1 MSNQGCQA
9 VVLYPRKDGS
19 KFDLDYYHATH
30 MPLVKDTWTQHGL
43 KSFSI
48 VQLAPDNQY
57 SIAAILDFESQEHLG
72 KAMGDPATKKVMDD
86 IVNFSNAELDIVVEI
101 YVDAAEPSRSISS
114 NQARRIAMKLCAG
127 FRSIGLKEGD
137 CVCMLSFNDI
147 YYSMAFV
154 GILSFGGIFAGVNP
168 SHTPYEL
175 EHAFRTAEVKALI
188 VEPELLSNALKAA
201 HEAGIPQ
208 TNIFA
213 FDHHAS
219 VDQPWDNSAVRAT
232 DVKSWRYLMGHGEA
246 DWVKWDNEAQSKST
260 TAARLFS
267 SGTTGLP
274 KAVEMT
280 HHNFIAQ
287 HTMVLEHKARDYEVI
302 RLLCTPMFHVSNV
315 PRAHT
320 SPLRSG
326 LLTYVMRRFDL
337 QSWLQNIE
345 RFGITEANMVPPMV
359 IQVINSPL
367 TKKYSLK
374 SIRNSWVGAAPL
386 AAEPQ
391 ARYKALLR
399 ADTPFNQVWGMS
411 ETSCI
416 ATMVH
421 YPEQD
426 LTGSVGRFLPNM
438 DAKLVDDEGRDITDY
453 DVRGELCARG
463 PLIVKGYYNNPRANA
478 ESWDQDEYFHTGD
491 IAVRHRDNGL
501 WYIVDRKKELIK
513 VRGFQ
518 VAPAELEGVLLS
530 HPEISDAA
538 VIGVAAGGRSGA
550 NTIAKAGEEGS
561 ELPRAYIVLKQ
572 GSQLAE
578 RDLQAYMRE
587 KLAGYKQLVGGV
599 RFVESIPKNAS
610 GKILK
615 KDLKEIAKK
624 EMNARL

>member
-1 MSNQGCQA
+1 
-9 VVLYPRKDGS
+9 
-19 KFDLDYYHATH
+19 
-30 MPLVKDTWTQHGL
+30 
-43 KSFSI
+43 
-48 VQLAPDNQY
+48 
-57 SIAAILDFESQEHLG
+57 
-72 KAMGDPATKKVMDD
+72 
-86 IVNFSNAELDIVVEI
+86 
-101 YVDAAEPSRSISS
+101 
-114 NQARRIAMKLCAG
+114 
-127 FRSIGLKEGD
+127 
-137 CVCMLSFNDI
+137 MLSFNDI
-147 YYSMAFV
+147 YYSIAFL

-175 EHAFRTAEVKALI
+175 THAFQIAEAKVLI
-188 VEPELLSNALKAA
+188 LEPELLPNALKAA
-201 HEAGIPQ
+201 AQAGIPR
-208 TNIFA
+208 TNIFV
-213 FDHHAS
+213 FDHHTP
-219 VDQPWDNSAVRAT
+219 VTQPWSDSEVWGEGLGGEERWGGL
-232 DVKSWRYLMGHGEA
+232 KSWRYLMGHGEG
-246 DWVKWDNEAQSKST
+246 DWVRWDDEARSKST

-287 HTMVLEHKARDYEVI
+287 HTMVLEHKPRDYEVI

-326 LLTYVMRRFDL
+326 LLTYVMRRFEL
-337 QSWLQNIE
+337 HSWLRNIE

-367 TKKYSLK
+367 TAQYSLK

-399 ADTPFNQVWGMS
+399 SDTPFNQVWGMS

-416 ATMVH
+416 ATMCH
-421 YPEQD
+421 YPEHD
-426 LTGSVGRFLPNM
+426 ATGSVGRFLPNM
-438 DAKLVDDEGRDITDY
+438 DAKLVDDDGRDITDF
-453 DVRGELCARG
+453 DTGGELCVRG
-463 PLIVKGYYNNPRANA
+463 PLVVKGYYNNARANA
-478 ESWDQDEYFHTGD
+478 ESWDQEGYFHTGD
-491 IAVRHRDNGL
+491 VAVRKRENGL

-538 VIGVAAGGRSGA
+538 VIGVAASGA
-550 NTIAKAGEEGS
+550 SPRAAEEGT
-561 ELPRAYIVLKQ
+561 EMPRAYIVVKPET
-572 GSQLAE
+572 QLGE
-578 RDLQAYMRE
+578 KNVQAYMKER
-587 KLAGYKQLVGGV
+587 LAGYKQLAGGV
-599 RFVESIPKNAS
+599 RFVDSIPKNAS

-615 KDLKEIAKK
+615 KDLKEVARR
-624 EMNARL
+624 EMSARL

>member
-1 MSNQGCQA
+1 M
-9 VVLYPRKDGS
+9 
-19 KFDLDYYHATH
+19 
-30 MPLVKDTWTQHGL
+30 
-43 KSFSI
+43 
-48 VQLAPDNQY
+48 
-57 SIAAILDFESQEHLG
+57 E
-72 KAMGDPATKKVMDD
+72 
-86 IVNFSNAELDIVVEI
+86 
-101 YVDAAEPSRSISS
+101 
-114 NQARRIAMKLCAG
+114 
-127 FRSIGLKEGD
+127 
-137 CVCMLSFNDI
+137 I

-188 VEPELLSNALKAA
+188 VEPELLANALRAA
-201 HEAGIPQ
+201 QQAGIPR
-208 TNIFA
+208 TNIFV
-213 FDHHAS
+213 FDHNTS
-219 VDQPWDNSAVRAT
+219 VVQSWDDSEVWDT
-232 DVKSWRYLMGHGEA
+232 DIRSWRYLMDQGET
-246 DWVKWDNEAQSKST
+246 DWIRWDSEARSKAS

-280 HHNFIAQ
+280 HYNFIAQ
-287 HTMVLEHKARDYEVI
+287 HTMVLEHKPRDYEVI

-326 LLTYVMRRFDL
+326 LLTYVMRRFEL
-337 QSWLQNIE
+337 RSWLSNIQ

-359 IQVINSPL
+359 IAVINSPL
-367 TKKYSLK
+367 TKQYSLK

-438 DAKLVDDEGRDITDY
+438 DAKLVDEEGRDITDY

-463 PLIVKGYYNNPRANA
+463 PLIVKGYYNNPQAN
-478 ESWDQDEYFHTGD
+478 EDSWDRDGYFHTGD
-491 IAVRHRDNGL
+491 IAIRRRDNGL
-501 WYIVDRKKELIK
+501 WYIVDRKKVSREPWQPPHNADNKQELIK

-530 HPEISDAA
+530 HPEMSDAA
-538 VIGVAAGGRSGA
+538 VIGVAAGGMSGA
-550 NTIAKAGEEGS
+550 DIVAKAGEEGS
-561 ELPRAYIVLKQ
+561 ELSRAYIVLKQ
-572 GSQLAE
+572 DSQLSE
-578 RDLQAYMRE
+578 KDVQAYMEE

-599 RFVESIPKNAS
+599 CFVDSIPKNAS

-615 KDLKEIAKK
+615 KDLRELARR
-624 EMNARL
+624 EMSARL

>member
-1 MSNQGCQA
+1 MANQGTQA
-9 VVLYPRKDGS
+9 IVLYPRKDGS

-57 SIAAILDFESQEHLG
+57 SIAAILDFESQEGLG

-86 IVNFSNAELDIVVEI
+86 VKNFSNEQPVIV
-101 YVDAAEPSRSISS
+101 
-114 NQARRIAMKLCAG
+114 AG
-127 FRSIGLKEGD
+127 NVTLR
-137 CVCMLSFNDI
+137 
-147 YYSMAFV
+147 

-188 VEPELLSNALKAA
+188 VEPELLPNALKAA
-201 HEAGIPQ
+201 HQAGIPR

-213 FDHHAS
+213 FDYHTP
-219 VDQPWDNSAVRAT
+219 VDKPWSSNKAWKT
-232 DVKSWRYLMGHGEA
+232 DIKSWRHLMGQGEA
-246 DWVKWDNEAQSKST
+246 DWIKWDNEARSKST

-287 HTMVLEHKARDYEVI
+287 HTMVLEHKPRDYEVI

-326 LLTYVMRRFDL
+326 LLTYVMRRFGL
-337 QSWLQNIE
+337 KSWLQNIS

-367 TKKYSLK
+367 TKQYSLK

-399 ADTPFNQVWGMS
+399 GDTPFNQVWGMS

-416 ATMVH
+416 ATMLH

-426 LTGSVGRFLPNM
+426 CTGSVGRFLPNM

-453 DVRGELCARG
+453 DVRGELCCRG
-463 PLIVKGYYNNPRANA
+463 PLIVKGYFNNPRANT
-478 ESWDQDEYFHTGD
+478 ESWDQDGYFHTGD
-491 IAVRHRDNGL
+491 IAVRRRQNGL

-538 VIGVAAGGRSGA
+538 VIGVAAGGASGA
-550 NTIAKAGEEGS
+550 STSGTSTSGTSTSGADPTLTKAGSEGS
-561 ELPRAYIVLKQ
+561 ELPRAYIVLKH
-572 GSQLAE
+572 GSQLAS
-578 RDLQAYMRE
+578 RGVQAYMAE

-599 RFVESIPKNAS
+599 CFVDSIPKNAS

-615 KDLKEIAKK
+615 KDLKEIARR
-624 EMNARL
+624 ETSARL